1 MSDPPERGDFVRA
14 PPTALLM
21 PMKTGVCID
30 PFTVV
35 GWPSLPCDYV
45 EANVQVLFKPEAPE
59 SEFLPAA
66 EKLAAWG
73 GSVFAA
79 NCFLPADLKVTG
91 PNVDH
96 GRLARY
102 ADTAFRRAARV
113 GVKFI
118 VFGSG
123 GARQV
128 PEGWP
133 LAEGFEQY
141 VRALE
146 VCAPL
151 AAQHGVVLVVEPLNR
166 AECNLVN
173 TVLEGAVAVARVN
186 HPNIRLLVDIFH
198 MLRNDE
204 SPDDIVKA
212 GPWIAHAHIAEK
224 AGRTAPGMA
233 GDDFRPFLSALRRAG
248 YAGALSIEA
257 HLGDDPVAAITRAV
271 EVVRSQAAG

>member
-1 MSDPPERGDFVRA
+1 MNI
-14 PPTALLM
+14 
-21 PMKTGVCID
+21 GVCID
-30 PFTVV
+30 PFAALT
-35 GWPSLPCDYV
+35 WPSSPCDYV
-45 EANVQVLFKPEAPE
+45 EANVQVLFRPEAPE
-59 SEFLPAA
+59 AEFD
-66 EKLAAWG
+66 ELAGRLSAWG
-73 GSVFAA
+73 GRVLAA

-91 PNVDH
+91 PNVDR
-96 GRLARY
+96 GRLERY

-128 PEGWP
+128 AEGWP

-151 AAQHGVVLVVEPLNR
+151 AAKHGIVLVVEPLNR
-166 AECNLVN
+166 TECNLVN

-198 MLRNDE
+198 MLRNGE

-212 GPWIAHAHIAEK
+212 GPWIAHAHVAEK
-224 AGRTAPGMA
+224 TERTAPGMA
-233 GDDFRPFLSALRRAG
+233 GDDFRPFLAALKRADYEG
-248 YAGALSIEA
+248 SLSIEGD
-257 HLGDDPVAAITRAV
+257 LGADPFGAVVRAV
-271 EVVRSQAAG
+271 AVLREQQAA

>member
-1 MSDPPERGDFVRA
+1 MNI
-14 PPTALLM
+14 
-21 PMKTGVCID
+21 GVCID
-30 PFTVV
+30 PFTALT
-35 GWPSLPCDYV
+35 WPSLPCDYV
-45 EANVQVLFKPEAPE
+45 EANVQALFRPEEPEAGFDE
-59 SEFLPAA
+59 LAGQ
-66 EKLAAWG
+66 LAAWG
-73 GSVFAA
+73 GRVLAA

-91 PNVDH
+91 PNVDRE
-96 GRLARY
+96 RLERY
-102 ADTAFRRAARV
+102 AGTAFRRAARV

-146 VCAPL
+146 MCAPL
-151 AAQHGVVLVVEPLNR
+151 AAKHGIVLVVEPLNR

-198 MLRNDE
+198 MLRNGE

-212 GPWIAHAHIAEK
+212 GPWIAHAHVAEK

-233 GDDFRPFLSALRRAG
+233 GDDFRPFMEALKRAG
-248 YAGALSIEA
+248 YAGSMSIEG
-257 HLGDDPVAAITRAV
+257 HLGDDPAGA
-271 EVVRSQAAG
+271 VVRAAAVLREQQAGWAARADAGSVTSRP